1 MAYAFLSLRN
11 PLCGWFAVK
20 TRALLAI
27 CGDDGMGTVS
37 VRAVGGFNRLKLGLS
52 LVFAVWAVSLAV
64 AGVDGLERSN
74 EQSQASLQQV
84 EIPIAIRRLE
94 NNTKALAVPVTVGGQ
109 SLDLH
114 LDTGSTGVRVLA
126 DEISPE
132 FVQRTG
138 ERTQATFF
146 DGTVF
151 EGEIAIAPISIGPIP
166 TTEPI
171 AIHLVDTV
179 RCPEENP
186 ECFAPYQQAGMSG
199 VLGLSMGARTG
210 GSALEIYS
218 PISRLPDNFQSGYIV
233 RTRGFYSVD
242 GRLTLGLVP
251 ESLVGF
257 QTMSLPP
264 RHTEP
269 TTFPDGSIVWQDDAL
284 SLNHSL
290 KGDGIPPEFQ
300 DLTGRTLFDSG
311 AAHVVLGVDRESSF
325 AARLWPG
332 AVLTSRLEDRLS
344 WQLQAGNTP
353 SLSQV
358 FVRGVER
365 SPQHILGLPFFFN
378 YEVAFNRRDGA
389 IGFKPIGTTPPSA
402 IPHPQSLGLN

>member
-1 MAYAFLSLRN
+1 MKLSISWVL
-11 PLCGWFAVK
+11 
-20 TRALLAI
+20 
-27 CGDDGMGTVS
+27 TVC
-37 VRAVGGFNRLKLGLS
+37 
-52 LVFAVWAVSLAV
+52 AV
-64 AGVDGLERSN
+64 ALTVASANGFTRSN
-74 EQSQASLQQV
+74 DRSQTNQPQA

-109 SLDLH
+109 ALELH

-126 DEISPE
+126 DAIAPE
-132 FVQRTG
+132 LVRRTG

-151 EGEIAIAPISIGPIP
+151 EGEVAIAAISIGPVA
-166 TTEPI
+166 TTTPI

-179 RCPEENP
+179 RCPTENP
-186 ECFAPYQQAGMSG
+186 GCFDNYQQAGMSG

-210 GSALEIYS
+210 GSSLDIYS
-218 PISRLPDNFQSGYIV
+218 PISRLPGNLQSGYII
-233 RTRGFYSVD
+233 RTRGFYAVD
-242 GRLTLGLVP
+242 GSLILGLTP

-257 QTMSLPP
+257 QHMSVPP
-264 RHTEP
+264 RQTEP
-269 TTFPDGSIVWQDDAL
+269 TTFLDDSIAWQDDAL
-284 SLNHSL
+284 VVDHSLN
-290 KGDGIPPEFQ
+290 GDGIPPEFQ
-300 DLTGRTLFDSG
+300 DLSGRTLFDSG
-311 AAHVVLGVDRESSF
+311 SAHIVLGVNREPSF

-332 AVLTSRLEDRLS
+332 AVMTSQLDNALS

-358 FVRGVER
+358 FVQGGER

-389 IGFKPIGTTPPSA
+389 IGFKPIDSTPSSTTP
-402 IPHPQSLGLN
+402 